1 MGSKRP
7 DQAKRAESA
16 TDYKTRTD
24 DEHIHAED
32 KEHLESNPHDQP
44 MIPEAGVNPALHELR
59 DQKAKGAQAD
69 KA

>member
-7 DQAKRAESA
+7 EQAKRAESA

-44 MIPEAGVNPALHELR
+44 LIPEVDVNPALRELR
-59 DQKAKGAQAD
+59 ERQAKGGEPD
-69 KA
+69 NT

>member
-44 MIPEAGVNPALHELR
+44 MIPETGVNPALHELR

-69 KA
+69 KG